1 MSRVPVEEDI
11 GISSFL
17 SSTPGVGGKLRK
29 RIEDFYV
36 EEIPVEHKRES
47 LGKNLWLKVKLI
59 NWETNRFV
67 NILSK
72 TLGISRHRIKFAGT
86 KDKRAITVQYF
97 CILNYPEDIKINL
110 KDVEIIESFR
120 SNESLELG
128 DLIGNRFRI
137 FLSDATC
144 DSRIKR
150 IEEELGGKF
159 PNFFGVQRF
168 GASRPITH
176 IVGRFII
183 KGDYQEAVRYYIG
196 YPSPFENDKGRRIF
210 FEELNAKETLKN
222 IGKNAT
228 YERAMLNYLV
238 KNPGDY
244 VGALKTLPRNL
255 TLLFIHGYQAYLFN
269 KMVSRRLE
277 HGIDLEIGDIVM
289 KVNEHG
295 LPVQEFVE
303 VDSFNIST
311 LRRKVEDGKAY
322 ISTILVGYLT
332 KFSGGIQGK
341 IEREVLEEEDIKREM
356 FKIREIREL
365 SSRGRRRNIIAPFL
379 NYSREGCLFKF
390 FLYKGSYATSLMRE
404 FMKRRELHYY

>member
-1 MSRVPVEEDI
+1 MPVEEDI

-144 DSRIKR
+144 D
-150 IEEELGGKF
+150 
-159 PNFFGVQRF
+159 
-168 GASRPITH
+168 
-176 IVGRFII
+176 
-183 KGDYQEAVRYYIG
+183 
-196 YPSPFENDKGRRIF
+196 
-210 FEELNAKETLKN
+210 
-222 IGKNAT
+222 
-228 YERAMLNYLV
+228 
-238 KNPGDY
+238 
-244 VGALKTLPRNL
+244 
-255 TLLFIHGYQAYLFN
+255 
-269 KMVSRRLE
+269 
-277 HGIDLEIGDIVM
+277 
-289 KVNEHG
+289 
-295 LPVQEFVE
+295 
-303 VDSFNIST
+303 
-311 LRRKVEDGKAY
+311 
-322 ISTILVGYLT
+322 
-332 KFSGGIQGK
+332 
-341 IEREVLEEEDIKREM
+341 
-356 FKIREIREL
+356 
-365 SSRGRRRNIIAPFL
+365 
-379 NYSREGCLFKF
+379 
-390 FLYKGSYATSLMRE
+390 
-404 FMKRRELHYY
+404 